1 MTVQLIPRIKMNDDM
16 PWVIGL
22 SDEEIQELRSKKQ
35 ELTKYGKEKIRKLM
49 NDGKLRFYDKGKETL
64 TIDDSSWGK
73 VQTPEMKLEV
83 KEMTE
88 NYPDYLFEEAARREA
103 INKEALESM
112 GIDYENFGQKPWDES
127 MLEETEK
134 REAIV
139 AKVSEEDYQ
148 KVLDEVANKK
158 ALEALDN
165 LMEENQEGMSQLA
178 EIEKEEWERQQRT
191 DRILERYNQFYN
203 TEVSGLTW
211 GTHITPEFQQAMA
224 LECMLDALRCENLNH
239 EFSEVSTDDINA
251 LIEGL
256 YKQGKDYLQRVEEFK
271 DSADGVV

>member
-1 MTVQLIPRIKMNDDM
+1 MNDDM

-22 SDEEIQELRSKKQ
+22 SDEEVQELRKNKQ
-35 ELTKYGKEKIRKLM
+35 ELTEYGKEKIRERM
-49 NDGKLRFYDKGKETL
+49 NDGKLKFYDKGKETL

-83 KEMTE
+83 KEMTHEEMLSVAAQREEE
-88 NYPDYLFEEAARREA
+88 N
-103 INKEALESM
+103 
-112 GIDYENFGQKPWDES
+112 
-127 MLEETEK
+127 
-134 REAIV
+134 
-139 AKVSEEDYQ
+139 
-148 KVLDEVANKK
+148 K

-165 LMEENQEGMSQLA
+165 LMEENQEGMIQLA
-178 EIEKEEWERQQRT
+178 EIEKDEWERQQKSN
-191 DRILERYNQFYN
+191 RILERYNQFYN

-271 DSADGVV
+271 DSDDGVV